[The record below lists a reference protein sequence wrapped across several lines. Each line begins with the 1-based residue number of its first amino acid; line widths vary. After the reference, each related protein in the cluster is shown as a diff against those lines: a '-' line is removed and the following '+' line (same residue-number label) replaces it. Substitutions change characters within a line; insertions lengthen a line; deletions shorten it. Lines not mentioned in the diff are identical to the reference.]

1 MIRGFYAARSGVLG
15 QQQNMNTIANNFAN
29 IGTMG
34 SKPQLAA
41 FSTLLYAKIHGGA
54 ARPDEANRL
63 RPPYDLID
71 VDTGHGS
78 RVEHTTVNY
87 AQGGLA
93 STGVPT
99 DMAIIGE
106 GFFAVMGG
114 EGGEILYTR
123 DGQFH
128 YSVDGESRHLVDAG
142 GRYVLDAGGAEI
154 VLEGGAEITPGKVG
168 VFKFPNRNGM
178 SLLGSN
184 RLAATEASGEAEA
197 VELPNVQAGVLE
209 RSGVDTAA
217 EVVRMIE
224 SQRAFSLNARVLTT
238 IDEMDDVANQ
248 MR

>member
-34 SKPQLAA
+34 YKPQQAA
-41 FSTLLYAKIHGGA
+41 FSTLLYAKVYGGA
-54 ARPDEANRL
+54 ARPDEENRL
-63 RPPYDLID
+63 RPPYDHIML
-71 VDTGHGS
+71 DTGHGS
-78 RVEHTTVNY
+78 RVEHTAVNH
-87 AQGGLA
+87 AQGGIA
-93 STGVPT
+93 TTGVPT
-99 DMAIIGE
+99 DMAIIGD

-114 EGGEILYTR
+114 EDGEIFYTR
-123 DGQFH
+123 DGQFK
-128 YSVDGESRHLVDAG
+128 YSVDGDSRYLVDAS
-142 GRYVLDAGGAEI
+142 GRYVLDAGGAQI
-154 VLEGGAEITPGKVG
+154 ALEGGAEITPAAVG
-168 VFKFPNRNGM
+168 VFKFPNRHGLSM
-178 SLLGSN
+178 MGSN

-197 VELPNVQAGVLE
+197 VERPNVKAGCLE